1 MNENESKIPNR
12 VVETYAEDMARVI
25 ESNTEKGLIKRIIEG
40 EEEKENLKKN
50 LSPRSRKNR
59 IFLDAGIVLFVLAA
73 VLFYVLFSVRD
84 KINTVPVLEETRALI
99 FLDQSSFLDVS
110 LLNKEKVL
118 RLMVNEAEATEV
130 KEGGIEGIYLT
141 VDNKI
146 VGLRNFIAMIK
157 GSFDVAGNS
166 FISDQFLF
174 GVVNDREKNPF
185 ILIKVR
191 SFADV
196 YDPMRVWE
204 AKMFYDLYGLFGPE
218 VNSETSYLLSKD
230 FEDVVVDNKNA
241 RALYDKEGS
250 PVLLYVFVD
259 ENSVVIARKEEAIR
273 TVRERLA
280 AGEVKK

>member
-118 RLMVNEAEATEV
+118 RLMVNEAE
-130 KEGGIEGIYLT
+130 
-141 VDNKI
+141 
-146 VGLRNFIAMIK
+146 
-157 GSFDVAGNS
+157 
-166 FISDQFLF
+166 
-174 GVVNDREKNPF
+174 
-185 ILIKVR
+185 
-191 SFADV
+191 
-196 YDPMRVWE
+196 
-204 AKMFYDLYGLFGPE
+204 
-218 VNSETSYLLSKD
+218 
-230 FEDVVVDNKNA
+230 
-241 RALYDKEGS
+241 
-250 PVLLYVFVD
+250 
-259 ENSVVIARKEEAIR
+259 
-273 TVRERLA
+273 
-280 AGEVKK
+280 